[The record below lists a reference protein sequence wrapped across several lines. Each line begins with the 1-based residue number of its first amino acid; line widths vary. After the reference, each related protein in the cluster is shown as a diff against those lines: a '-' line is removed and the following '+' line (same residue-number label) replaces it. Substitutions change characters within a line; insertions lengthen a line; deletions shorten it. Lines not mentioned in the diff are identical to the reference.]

1 MNSFVT
7 VFLLGMRTL
16 FFSVEGK
23 WKRFRKRKNNKKFEP
38 QLETEV
44 QVNIGGYSAGNIF
57 LVLDVLFRIYTTS
70 QKKKCIIYND
80 STSSLITN

>member
-1 MNSFVT
+1 
-7 VFLLGMRTL
+7 MRT
-16 FFSVEGK
+16 FFYSVEGK

-44 QVNIGGYSAGNIF
+44 QVNKVNIGGYSGGNIF